1 MDYILQI
8 EKLNKYLDFNL
19 EPKDKLL
26 LKQLNMSFNNDLN
39 LIGCFLKDFLTLE
52 NNGKISDDEYIY
64 NDFVLCFEKYK
75 DKNQELE
82 LLNKILEYSEY
93 YLTIAFEDT
102 QDRVLLNT
110 IVSINS
116 CFSMEYYPFMM
127 ELMDKKLNNK
137 IDSISF
143 ALMLQFITDIVFKN
157 FESQKQSE
165 INLLDLREKLEEIIS
180 SRNERIAI

>member
-1 MDYILQI
+1 M
-8 EKLNKYLDFNL
+8 
-19 EPKDKLL
+19 
-26 LKQLNMSFNNDLN
+26 
-39 LIGCFLKDFLTLE
+39 
-52 NNGKISDDEYIY
+52 
-64 NDFVLCFEKYK
+64 
-75 DKNQELE
+75 
-82 LLNKILEYSEY
+82 NKILEYSEY
-93 YLTIAFEDT
+93 YSTIAFEDT

-143 ALMLQFITDIVFKN
+143 ALMLQFITDTVFRD
-157 FESQKQSE
+157 FESQKHSE
-165 INLLDLREKLEEIIS
+165 MNLLDLREKLEEIIS

>member
-8 EKLNKYLDFNL
+8 EKLDKYLDFNL
-19 EPKDKLL
+19 DIKDKLL
-26 LKQLNMSFNNDLN
+26 LKQLHASFNNDLN

-52 NNGKISDDEYIY
+52 NNGKISEDDYIY

-93 YLTIAFEDT
+93 YLTIVFEDT

-180 SRNERIAI
+180 SRNERLAI